1 MNYCPFNEIKNLTLE
16 PISFYFKT
24 FDYDFRMGMHHH
36 PYFEIMYAYQG
47 SFDIYIQSPYPYQSV
62 KKLTVQQR
70 QFIFLDAM
78 TYHRLVIPDEK
89 QRMIYNVELEPKRP
103 SDYNPCNVNT
113 VMPVDYYSII
123 HNCGLEKLGYETSGG
138 GGKYTLLTD
147 TAQVEYALKNL
158 IALHKEPIHTLD
170 RALAAQY
177 SIVNLFLEISECLKT
192 VSFGAL
198 SYIKKANEYIANN
211 YVKKISLD
219 DIAEHVG
226 INKSYLQRQYKKYTG
241 STILNAINTLRVK
254 NATYYLKST
263 PYPVKKIAEII
274 GFSSKQQIEYE
285 FQKRLGVS
293 PSDYRKQFDNIF
305 VDHYPE
311 IYRSSSTPFSL
322 PASANEEKNDK
333 K

>member
-1 MNYCPFNEIKNLTLE
+1 MNYCPFDEIKNLTLE
-16 PISFYFKT
+16 PISFYSKT
-24 FDYDFRMGMHHH
+24 FEFDFRMGMHHH

-47 SFDIYIQSPYPYQSV
+47 SFDVYIHYDHPKIPA
-62 KKLTVQQR
+62 KKVTVQQR

-89 QRMIYNVELEPKRP
+89 QRRIYNVELEAKHP
-103 SDYNPCNVNT
+103 SEYNPCGLNA
-113 VMPVDYYSII
+113 VMPVDYYTVI
-123 HNCGLEKLGYETSGG
+123 HGCGLEKLGRGINGG
-138 GGKYTLLTD
+138 GYSLLTD
-147 TAQVEYALKNL
+147 TAQVEYALKQL
-158 IALHKEPIHTLD
+158 IDLHKEPIHTID

-177 SIVNLFLEISECLKT
+177 SIVNLLLEISECLKS

-198 SYIKKANEYIANN
+198 PYIKKANEYIANN
-211 YVKKISLD
+211 FVKKITLD
-219 DIAEHVG
+219 DIADHVG

-263 PYPVKKIAEII
+263 PYPVKKIAEMI

-285 FQKRLGVS
+285 FQKRIGIS
-293 PSDYRKQFDNIF
+293 PSDYRKQFENTF

-322 PASANEEKNDK
+322 PTNTNDEKKTK

>member
-1 MNYCPFNEIKNLTLE
+1 M
-16 PISFYFKT
+16 
-24 FDYDFRMGMHHH
+24 
-36 PYFEIMYAYQG
+36 
-47 SFDIYIQSPYPYQSV
+47 
-62 KKLTVQQR
+62 
-70 QFIFLDAM
+70 
-78 TYHRLVIPDEK
+78 
-89 QRMIYNVELEPKRP
+89 
-103 SDYNPCNVNT
+103 
-113 VMPVDYYSII
+113 
-123 HNCGLEKLGYETSGG
+123 
-138 GGKYTLLTD
+138 
-147 TAQVEYALKNL
+147 KNL

-254 NATYYLKST
+254 NATYYLNSA

-274 GFSSKQQIEYE
+274 GFSSKQQIDYE
-285 FQKRLGVS
+285 FQKRMGVS